1 MLYWI
6 QQNLRTCDPLQE
18 KNHMANYLTVD
29 VGGTNIK
36 YAIMNDKGEIL
47 EKGEI
52 PTPYEGLE
60 VFIDTIVDLYNQFAE
75 YNVEALAMS
84 APGKIDSANGYFY
97 TSGALKYIS
106 GVNLRDRLA
115 ERIPVPFAVEN
126 DAKAAALAELWMGSM
141 QGITN
146 GSVVVL
152 GTGIGGAI
160 IINGKLYRGS
170 TFAAGEYSCIS
181 SRLDLPYDRE
191 HNWANLNGVGHMV
204 EAYEEMIGAEK
215 GSLNGRILFTR
226 ANEGEP
232 EALKAIEDYCVYLAT
247 AITSL
252 QTILDVERVS
262 IGGGISRQPILLDT
276 LRRVITEM
284 SAPFEGRVPY
294 TLPDIQP
301 CSFGND
307 ANMIGALYHYLYELK

>member
-1 MLYWI
+1 
-6 QQNLRTCDPLQE
+6 
-18 KNHMANYLTVD
+18 MANYLTVD

-36 YAIMNDKGEIL
+36 YAVMNDKIEIL

-60 VFIDTIVDLYNQFAE
+60 VFIDTIVELYKKYESFGI
-75 YNVEALAMS
+75 EALAMS
-84 APGKIDSANGYFY
+84 APGKIDANNGYFY

-106 GVNLRDRLA
+106 GVNLKDRLA

-141 QGITN
+141 HGITN
-146 GSVVVL
+146 GSVIVL
-152 GTGIGGAI
+152 GTGIGGALI
-160 IINGKLYRGS
+160 IGGKLYRGS
-170 TFAAGEYSCIS
+170 TFAAGEYSCVS
-181 SRLDLPYDRE
+181 SRLDLPYDRD

-204 EAYEEMIGAEK
+204 EAYEKMVNAEK
-215 GSLNGRILFTR
+215 GSLNGRDLFTK
-226 ANEGEP
+226 ANEGQP
-232 EALKAIEDYCVYLAT
+232 EALKAIEDYCKCLAT
-247 AITSL
+247 AIISL
-252 QTILDVERVS
+252 QTILDVQRVS
-262 IGGGISRQPILLDT
+262 IGGGISRQPVLLDT
-276 LRRVITEM
+276 LKRVINEIN
-284 SAPFEGRVPY
+284 APFADHVPY